1 MDPVRATELER
12 NLIPFSAGHRSCIGR
27 KYILQNHSRSMAL
40 TNIQKVVATILRR
53 YHIEAVD
60 EKEELKTFSVGIVE
74 KAGPLLCRIRFRN
87 THSK

>member
-1 MDPVRATELER
+1 
-12 NLIPFSAGHRSCIGR
+12 
-27 KYILQNHSRSMAL
+27 MAL